1 MEARAKAEAALT
13 RATYAQKEI
22 EVRVKQAQVQAQLKV
37 EETRLEATLNAL
49 QESEAEAAAAEA
61 SVFEAAAETGDGRGL
76 LSSHESLQRT
86 EKYVEDQHKYKEG
99 DLPMLV
105 ESTKHKPLAPYSV
118 NLLQPQA
125 IKQHSPFKDLP
136 VRSTTTQILTNAAT
150 PLSSHTIHT
159 QAESIKQAGGNISQF
174 NSALPDALPPKQ
186 NITFTSHSSSHRNE
200 RHAAR
205 SDVFELEVPGP
216 S

>member
-1 MEARAKAEAALT
+1 MCSRSSRRSSKSAASVAVLEARAKAEAALT

-37 EETRLEATLNAL
+37 EEETRLEATLNAL
-49 QESEAEAAAAEA
+49 HQESEAEAAAAEA
-61 SVFEAAAETGDGRGL
+61 SVFEAAAETGEIEQLSDGRGL

-105 ESTKHKPLAPYSV
+105 GSTEHKPLAPYSV

-125 IKQHSPFKDLP
+125 IKSF
-136 VRSTTTQILTNAAT
+136 
-150 PLSSHTIHT
+150 
-159 QAESIKQAGGNISQF
+159 
-174 NSALPDALPPKQ
+174 
-186 NITFTSHSSSHRNE
+186 
-200 RHAAR
+200 
-205 SDVFELEVPGP
+205 
-216 S
+216 